1 MSECATTTGLQP
13 LVSIGLPVYNGSNYI
28 EVAIESIL
36 CQTLTDFE
44 LIITD
49 NASTDGTESICRRFA
64 ARDRRI
70 RYYRN
75 DSNLGAGANFNRCFE
90 LATGKYFKWAAHD
103 DLLAPTYLERCVA
116 ALEANPDAVLCQS
129 LVRLIDAGGH
139 SVGVYD
145 SELKGA
151 NSAWTAD
158 RFAALVISTHWC
170 TETFGLIRTEALA
183 RTRLIAPYFASDRAL
198 CAELALLGRCLQVP
212 EPLFM
217 NRDHPDR
224 CVRAAYPDR
233 RTVRHWYLPG
243 AARPSLVDL
252 CPMWSLYAEY
262 WRMVGRHVPDRRQ
275 RLRCYGH
282 LVRWLTVYWNAVR
295 LLLEPVSALDPRVLA
310 IATEIKH
317 RVFGAARVALVSDTG
332 RRLRHR

>member
-1 MSECATTTGLQP
+1 MTDEGRP
-13 LVSIGLPVYNGSNYI
+13 LVSVGLPVFNGSNY
-28 EVAIESIL
+28 VALAIESVL
-36 CQTLTDFE
+36 HQTLTDFE
-44 LIITD
+44 LIISD
-49 NASTDGTESICRRFA
+49 NASTDDTEAICRRYA
-64 ARDRRI
+64 AADPRI

-75 DSNLGAGANFNRCFE
+75 ASNIGASANFNRSFA
-90 LATGKYFKWAAHD
+90 LASGKYFKWAAHD
-103 DLLAPTYLERCVA
+103 DTLAPTYLERCA
-116 ALEANPDAVLCQS
+116 ATLEANPDAVLCQS
-129 LVRLIDAGGH
+129 LVQLIDADGK

-145 SELKGA
+145 SELQGA
-151 NSAWTAD
+151 DSASPSV

-170 TETFGLIRTEALA
+170 TESFGLIRAEALA
-183 RTRLIAPYFASDRAL
+183 RSRLIAPYFASDRAL

-224 CVRAAYPDR
+224 CVRTAYPDR
-233 RTVRHWYLPG
+233 RTVRYWYTPG

-262 WRMVGRHVPDRRQ
+262 WRMVRRHVPERGE

-282 LVRWLTVYWNAVR
+282 LIRWLLVYWNAVR

-310 IATEIKH
+310 FATEIKH
-317 RVFGAARVALVSDTG
+317 RLFGAARVALVSESG
-332 RRLRHR
+332 ERLHHR

>member
-1 MSECATTTGLQP
+1 MSDNRQP
-13 LVSIGLPVYNGSNYI
+13 LVSIGLPVFNGSNYI
-28 EVAIESIL
+28 EQALESIL
-36 CQTLTDFE
+36 RQTLADFE
-44 LIITD
+44 LIISD
-49 NASTDGTESICRRFA
+49 NASTDGTEAICRRYA
-64 ARDRRI
+64 ARDPRI

-75 DSNLGAGANFNRCFE
+75 DSNIGAGGNFNRCFE
-90 LATGKYFKWAAHD
+90 FASAKYFKWAAHD
-103 DLLAPTYLERCVA
+103 DVLEPTYLERCVA
-116 ALEANPDAVLCQS
+116 ALEAKPDAVLCQS
-129 LVRLIDAGGH
+129 LVRLIDANGE

-145 SELKGA
+145 SELRGA
-151 NSAWTAD
+151 DSASPSE

-170 TETFGLIRTEALA
+170 TETFGLIRSAALA

-233 RTVRHWYLPG
+233 RTVRGWYVPG
-243 AARPSLVDL
+243 AAKPSLVDL

-262 WRMVGRHVPDRRQ
+262 WRMVQRHVPDRRE

-282 LVRWLTVYWNAVR
+282 LLHWLVVYWNAFR
-295 LLLEPVSALDPRVLA
+295 LLLEPVSALDPRVMA
-310 IATEIKH
+310 FATTIKH
-317 RVFGAARVALVSDTG
+317 RLFGAARVALMSDSG
-332 RRLRHR
+332 KRLRHR

>member
-1 MSECATTTGLQP
+1 MSERAGTSSRQP

-28 EVAIESIL
+28 ELAIESIL
-36 CQTLTDFE
+36 GQTLTDFE

-49 NASTDGTESICRRFA
+49 NASTDGTEVICRRYA
-64 ARDRRI
+64 AREPRI
-70 RYYRN
+70 RYHRN
-75 DSNLGAGANFNRCFE
+75 ERNLGAGANFNRCFE
-90 LATGKYFKWAAHD
+90 LAAGKYFKWAAHD
-103 DLLAPTYLERCVA
+103 DTLAPTYLERCVEV
-116 ALEANPDAVLCQS
+116 LEANPDAVLCQS
-129 LVRLIDAGGH
+129 LVRLIDARGNA
-139 SVGVYD
+139 VGVYD
-145 SELKGA
+145 SELRGA
-151 NSAWTAD
+151 DSASPAD
-158 RFAALVISTHWC
+158 RFVALVISTHWC
-170 TETFGLIRTEALA
+170 TETFGLIRTAALA

-217 NRDHPDR
+217 NRDHPER

-243 AARPSLVDL
+243 ADRPSLVDL

-262 WRMVGRHVPDRRQ
+262 WRMVRRHVPDLGQ

-282 LVRWLTVYWNAVR
+282 LVRWLGVYWNAVR

-310 IATEIKH
+310 IAVDVKH
-317 RVFGAARVALVSDTG
+317 RLFGAARVALVSDSG
-332 RRLRHR
+332 ERLRHR

>member
-1 MSECATTTGLQP
+1 MTDAGRP
-13 LVSIGLPVYNGSNYI
+13 LVSIGLPVFNGSNYI
-28 EVAIESIL
+28 VRAVESL
-36 CQTLTDFE
+36 LGQTFADFE

-49 NASTDGTESICRRFA
+49 NASTDDTEAICRRYA

-75 DSNLGAGANFNRCFE
+75 DANIGAGANFNRCFE
-90 LATGKYFKWAAHD
+90 LASAKYFKWAAHD
-103 DLLAPTYLERCVA
+103 DMLAPTYLERCVA

-129 LVRLIDAGGH
+129 LVRLIDADGN

-151 NSAWTAD
+151 DSASPSE

-183 RTRLIAPYFASDRAL
+183 RTRLIAPYYASDRAL

-233 RTVRHWYLPG
+233 RSVRRWYLPG
-243 AARPSLVDL
+243 AAKPSLVDL

-262 WRMVGRHVPDRRQ
+262 WRMVQRHVPDRWERI
-275 RLRCYGH
+275 RCYRH
-282 LVRWLTVYWNAVR
+282 LLRWLVVYWNAAR

-310 IATEIKH
+310 LATNIKH
-317 RVFGAARVALVSDTG
+317 RVFGVARVALVSDSG
-332 RRLRHR
+332 ERLRHR